1 MAAPPPS
8 SSAPIA
14 AEPIPT
20 PAPTP
25 AVTASPRTN
34 GGDAE
39 DHLLAKALDD
49 LEAIL
54 SASRKTNGTG

>member
-1 MAAPPPS
+1 MPAVAAPPR
-8 SSAPIA
+8 A
-14 AEPIPT
+14 
-20 PAPTP
+20 
-25 AVTASPRTN
+25 N

-39 DHLLAKALDD
+39 DHLLAKALDN